1 MGVRKVVNNRFKSI
15 FLFPSIKLRRQVWAD
30 SPLEHDY
37 IHLLEPDSEVS
48 YYEGQP
54 LKICYTLTGEKRVR
68 TYTPDFLVKRGDKIQ
83 IVEVKLKK
91 NTLDER
97 IQLLFRI
104 ATRACLL
111 KGCEF
116 VVATEETIRL
126 QPRLDNLKTCW
137 RYASTPVSPPR
148 YRFYCREFFSSEAVA
163 PLGEVIRYFESKNVS
178 RRVVYALL
186 YWGVLAVNFMKPLDR
201 DSLVSFPSLAALK
214 EVGDGR

>member
-1 MGVRKVVNNRFKSI
+1 M
-15 FLFPSIKLRRQVWAD
+15 WAD